1 MTPNKQVSPAIRILR
16 GERDASARATHLEAA
31 TRKFLVA
38 TNERKQMST
47 MTNFKRIALVAVAA
61 LGMGVLSSV
70 PSQATFLTQPTIT
83 VVDGTASKALADS
96 STAGSITI
104 SWNADATADSVT
116 VSAITQ
122 SYPSGAGT
130 SVPQLAAFFGDTVGS
145 TAAVPTPTGRLIAT
159 GATYGEA
166 SAKFVPERAGESL
179 TLSASTAVIMTTVA
193 GKNVMKLLPQI
204 DTAAAVARFAGTYSY
219 LIAVTPYSA
228 GVKGTVVTATYNVVI
243 AALATESKVASAGTS
258 TAFLHSSASTVPTA
272 DASISASA
280 TSSTT
285 VRGYVYVNLLNT
297 GSAQASESVTITTT
311 IGSIG
316 VHGGT
321 AGIGKNV
328 TLQYSSGPNYY
339 PIFSDGTAGTAV
351 ITVKSSTVTFAN
363 KSMVFFATAPTSIA
377 LTLINAQPG
386 VGTTEVIRAAA
397 KDANGNV
404 WGGTLNIYSD
414 TVGTIS
420 DTATACSASTVA
432 SKGYHT
438 CSVTGVIPGTA
449 KVKVM
454 DASQAVASAEQSLT
468 ITNDAPATIK
478 LSWDKASYS
487 PGERG
492 ILFVDV
498 LSSAGKSIP
507 AANHQNA
514 FATGGI
520 TLNVAS
526 GNGSDTV
533 TGTSILTRSPIANSV
548 GTGSDIRGFYVVY
561 MPVSGGTVTATAK
574 GGTLLPAAGQVTVT
588 ASATIT
594 DSGAAA
600 LAAVAALATTVASLK
615 TLITTLTNLVL
626 KIQKKVKA

>member
-1 MTPNKQVSPAIRILR
+1 M
-16 GERDASARATHLEAA
+16 GSA
-31 TRKFLVA
+31 
-38 TNERKQMST
+38 NPST
-47 MTNFKRIALVAVAA
+47 
-61 LGMGVLSSV
+61 SDSV
-70 PSQATFLTQPTIT
+70 PSVL
-83 VVDGTASKALADS
+83 
-96 STAGSITI
+96 
-104 SWNADATADSVT
+104 
-116 VSAITQ
+116 
-122 SYPSGAGT
+122 
-130 SVPQLAAFFGDTVGS
+130 
-145 TAAVPTPTGRLIAT
+145 
-159 GATYGEA
+159 
-166 SAKFVPERAGESL
+166 
-179 TLSASTAVIMTTVA
+179 
-193 GKNVMKLLPQI
+193 
-204 DTAAAVARFAGTYSY
+204 
-219 LIAVTPYSA
+219 
-228 GVKGTVVTATYNVVI
+228 
-243 AALATESKVASAGTS
+243 
-258 TAFLHSSASTVPTA
+258 
-272 DASISASA
+272 A

-285 VRGYVYVNLLNT
+285 PRAYITVDLKNAAG
-297 GSAQASESVTITTT
+297 AQAVESITMTTTVGT
-311 IGSIG
+311 IGSTS
-316 VHGGT
+316 VGGSV
-321 AGIGKNV
+321 GKNV
-328 TLQYSSGPNYY
+328 TLAYVTGGANTYG
-339 PIFSDGTAGTAV
+339 IFSDGTAGTAV
-351 ITVKSSTVTFAN
+351 VTVKSATVTFSN
-363 KSMVFFATAPTSIA
+363 KSVVFYAAAPTSIA

-414 TVGTIS
+414 TVATIS

-432 SKGYHT
+432 TKGYHV
-438 CSVTGVIPGTA
+438 CSVTGVTPGTA

-468 ITNDAPATIK
+468 ITNEAPATIK

-498 LSSAGKSIP
+498 LSSTGKSIP
-507 AANHQNA
+507 AANHQSA

-600 LAAVAALATTVASLK
+600 LAAVTALATTVASLK

>member
-1 MTPNKQVSPAIRILR
+1 MTPNKQVSPVIRISQ

-47 MTNFKRIALVAVAA
+47 KTNFKRIALVAVAA
-61 LGMGVLSSV
+61 LGMGALSSV
-70 PSQATFLTQPTIT
+70 PAKATILQT
-83 VVDGTASKALADS
+83 VTVTTVAGIATKANSDS
-96 STAGSITI
+96 VTSGASITI
-104 SWNADATADSVT
+104 NYLTNTTDSVVVSSVISSIPATAATPRLLLS
-116 VSAITQ
+116 
-122 SYPSGAGT
+122 
-130 SVPQLAAFFGDTVGS
+130 FGDTVGS
-145 TAAVPTPTGRLIAT
+145 TVAQGSAIGVYGESVTTTAAGA
-159 GATYGEA
+159 GATI
-166 SAKFVPERAGESL
+166 
-179 TLSASTAVIMTTVA
+179 TAPVGGGRVQ
-193 GKNVMKLLPQI
+193 MKLLAHL
-204 DTAAAVARFAGTYSY
+204 DTSAARTVGDYVFTIVATPSSGGVNGTP
-219 LIAVTPYSA
+219 I
-228 GVKGTVVTATYNVVI
+228 TANLTISV
-243 AALATESKVASAGTS
+243 AALASESKVASAGTS
-258 TAFLHSSASTVPTA
+258 TAYLSASNPSTS
-272 DASISASA
+272 DSAPSVLA

-285 VRGYVYVNLLNT
+285 PRAYITVDLKNASG
-297 GSAQASESVTITTT
+297 AQAVESITMTTTVGT
-311 IGSIG
+311 IGSTS
-316 VHGGT
+316 VGGSV
-321 AGIGKNV
+321 GKNV
-328 TLQYSSGPNYY
+328 TLAYVSGGANTYG
-339 PIFSDGTAGTAV
+339 IFSDGTAGTAV
-351 ITVKSSTVTFAN
+351 VTVKSATVTFSN
-363 KSMVFFATAPTSIA
+363 KSVVFYAAAPASIA

-414 TVGTIS
+414 TVATIS
-420 DTATACSASTVA
+420 DTATLCSVSTVA
-432 SKGYHT
+432 TKGYHT
-438 CSVTGVIPGTA
+438 CSVTGVTPGTA

-468 ITNDAPATIK
+468 ITNEAPATIK

-498 LSSAGKSIP
+498 LSSTGKSIP
-507 AANHQNA
+507 AANHQSA

-600 LAAVAALATTVASLK
+600 LAAVTALATTVASLK

>member
-1 MTPNKQVSPAIRILR
+1 MTSNKQVSPAIRILR

-31 TRKFLVA
+31 TRKFLVT

-47 MTNFKRIALVAVAA
+47 KTNFKRIALVAVVA
-61 LGMGVLSSV
+61 LGMGALSSV
-70 PSQATFLTQPTIT
+70 PAKATILQT
-83 VVDGTASKALADS
+83 VTVTNVAGIATKANSDS
-96 STAGSITI
+96 VTSGASITI
-104 SWNADATADSVT
+104 NYLTNTTDSVVVSSVISSIPATAATPRLLLS
-116 VSAITQ
+116 
-122 SYPSGAGT
+122 
-130 SVPQLAAFFGDTVGS
+130 FGDTVGS
-145 TAAVPTPTGRLIAT
+145 TVAVASPFSAGTSGVMN
-159 GATYGEA
+159 YGE
-166 SAKFVPERAGESL
+166 SV
-179 TLSASTAVIMTTVA
+179 TSTAAGAGVTMVA
-193 GKNVMKLLPQI
+193 PSGGGRVQMKLLAHL
-204 DTAAAVARFAGTYSY
+204 DTSAARTVGDYVFTIVATPSSGGVNGTP
-219 LIAVTPYSA
+219 I
-228 GVKGTVVTATYNVVI
+228 TANLTISV
-243 AALATESKVASAGTS
+243 AALASESKVASAGTS
-258 TAFLHSSASTVPTA
+258 TAYLSSSNPSTS
-272 DASISASA
+272 DSAPSVLA

-285 VRGYVYVNLLNT
+285 PRAYITVDLKNASG
-297 GSAQASESVTITTT
+297 AQAVESITMTTTVGT
-311 IGSIG
+311 IGSTS
-316 VHGGT
+316 VGGSV
-321 AGIGKNV
+321 GKNV
-328 TLQYSSGPNYY
+328 TLAYVSGGANTYG
-339 PIFSDGTAGTAV
+339 IFSDGTAGTAV
-351 ITVKSSTVTFAN
+351 VTVKSATVTFSN
-363 KSMVFFATAPTSIA
+363 KSVVFYAAAPTSIA

-414 TVGTIS
+414 TVATIS

-468 ITNDAPATIK
+468 ITNEAPATIK
-478 LSWDKASYS
+478 LSWDKASYI

-498 LSSAGKSIP
+498 LSSTGKSIP
-507 AANHQNA
+507 AANHQSA

-600 LAAVAALATTVASLK
+600 LAAVNALATTVASLK